1 VGPSHERASP
11 QAIRAQALRDARN
24 AERGDFGDFGDGDS
38 ATARGG
44 GGAPASAFAGPK
56 ADAREMASLVGQ
68 LERYAEAKT
77 GGAFANRLSK
87 PSSTEDDKTR
97 ADRFALGGSNGANRG
112 AARSG
117 ESAPFFSK
125 PSFGNRGLEKTTSA
139 GNGSQPK
146 ASTNG
151 TNRWGARKGTNAT
164 ASTRNIVRPV
174 QDGKLSYGGGGA
186 ADDDD
191 ENVIRDLRDRKSRDS
206 DPTYQ
211 NSLVGGWDA
220 GSSRWENSSVPDSDV
235 RSVYSAALEDS
246 FGVYALPDA
255 PADEM
260 ARVDARAGAAA
271 ETLERHRAALER
283 TVSKIARATRASDEA
298 ASLETDGMFT
308 AGSTKT
314 GVGVI
319 DFFAR
324 DPVGAGPKGSLAR
337 SVNER
342 AERGRKNAMGKM
354 GKNAAEQKTK
364 WLSPAPRRAAKA
376 AAPPE
381 EPSPIVRMLRS
392 VFGCGCGG
400 R

>member
-1 VGPSHERASP
+1 MPPDLRESARRHRRSSPSDPQRRPSHARASP

-24 AERGDFGDFGDGDS
+24 AERGDFGDS
-38 ATARGG
+38 ARG

-77 GGAFANRLSK
+77 GAF
-87 PSSTEDDKTR
+87 SSTKDDGKAER
-97 ADRFALGGSNGANRG
+97 HALGGSNGANRG

-117 ESAPFFSK
+117 ERAPFHSLEKK
-125 PSFGNRGLEKTTSA
+125 PSFGNRATTSA
-139 GNGSQPK
+139 AGQPKK

-151 TNRWGARKGTNAT
+151 TNRWGARKGTNA
-164 ASTRNIVRPV
+164 AAENSRNIVRPE
-174 QDGKLSYGGGGA
+174 DSRRLSYGGA
-186 ADDDD
+186 AN
-191 ENVIRDLRDRKSRDS
+191 ENVVRERERDPTYSDL

-220 GSSRWENSSVPDSDV
+220 GSSRWDTSSVPDSDV

-255 PADEM
+255 PADGM
-260 ARVDARAGAAA
+260 ARVDERAGAAA
-271 ETLERHRAALER
+271 ENLERHRAALER
-283 TVSKIARATRASDEA
+283 EVSRIARATRASDEA

-342 AERGRKNAMGKM
+342 AERGRKNAMST
-354 GKNAAEQKTK
+354 KNAAETAKTK
-364 WLSPAPRRAAKA
+364 WLSPAPRRAAKS

-392 VFGCGCGG
+392 IFGCGCGG

>member
-1 VGPSHERASP
+1 
-11 QAIRAQALRDARN
+11 
-24 AERGDFGDFGDGDS
+24 
-38 ATARGG
+38 
-44 GGAPASAFAGPK
+44 
-56 ADAREMASLVGQ
+56 
-68 LERYAEAKT
+68 
-77 GGAFANRLSK
+77 
-87 PSSTEDDKTR
+87 
-97 ADRFALGGSNGANRG
+97 
-112 AARSG
+112 
-117 ESAPFFSK
+117 
-125 PSFGNRGLEKTTSA
+125 
-139 GNGSQPK
+139 
-146 ASTNG
+146 
-151 TNRWGARKGTNAT
+151 
-164 ASTRNIVRPV
+164 
-174 QDGKLSYGGGGA
+174 
-186 ADDDD
+186 
-191 ENVIRDLRDRKSRDS
+191 
-206 DPTYQ
+206 
-211 NSLVGGWDA
+211 
-220 GSSRWENSSVPDSDV
+220 
-235 RSVYSAALEDS
+235 
-246 FGVYALPDA
+246 
-255 PADEM
+255 M

-342 AERGRKNAMGKM
+342 AERGRKNAFA
-354 GKNAAEQKTK
+354 KNAAEQKTK

>member
-1 VGPSHERASP
+1 MGPSHERASP
-11 QAIRAQALRDARN
+11 QAIRARALRDARN
-24 AERGDFGDFGDGDS
+24 AERGDFGDGDS
-38 ATARGG
+38 AP
-44 GGAPASAFAGPK
+44 APASAFTGPK

-77 GGAFANRLSK
+77 GAFANRLSK

-112 AARSG
+112 AGRSG
-117 ESAPFFSK
+117 ERASFFSK
-125 PSFGNRGLEKTTSA
+125 PSF
-139 GNGSQPK
+139 GSQPK

-164 ASTRNIVRPV
+164 ASTRNIVRPE
-174 QDGKLSYGGGGA
+174 DGKLSYGGGA
-186 ADDDD
+186 ADD
-191 ENVIRDLRDRKSRDS
+191 ENVIRDVRDPSRDL

-342 AERGRKNAMGKM
+342 AERGRKNAA

>member
-1 VGPSHERASP
+1 
-11 QAIRAQALRDARN
+11 
-24 AERGDFGDFGDGDS
+24 
-38 ATARGG
+38 
-44 GGAPASAFAGPK
+44 
-56 ADAREMASLVGQ
+56 M
-68 LERYAEAKT
+68 
-77 GGAFANRLSK
+77 
-87 PSSTEDDKTR
+87 
-97 ADRFALGGSNGANRG
+97 
-112 AARSG
+112 
-117 ESAPFFSK
+117 
-125 PSFGNRGLEKTTSA
+125 PSFGNRATTSA
-139 GNGSQPK
+139 AGQPKK

-151 TNRWGARKGTNAT
+151 TNRWGARKGTNA
-164 ASTRNIVRPV
+164 AAENSRNIVRPE
-174 QDGKLSYGGGGA
+174 DSRRLSYGGA
-186 ADDDD
+186 AN
-191 ENVIRDLRDRKSRDS
+191 ENVVRERERDPTYSDL

>member
-1 VGPSHERASP
+1 MPPDLRESARRHRRSSPSDPQRRPSHARASP

-24 AERGDFGDFGDGDS
+24 AERGDFGDS
-38 ATARGG
+38 ATARG

-77 GGAFANRLSK
+77 GAF
-87 PSSTEDDKTR
+87 SSTKDDGKAER
-97 ADRFALGGSNGANRG
+97 HALGGSNGANRG

-117 ESAPFFSK
+117 ERAPFHSLEKK
-125 PSFGNRGLEKTTSA
+125 PSFGNRATTSA
-139 GNGSQPK
+139 AGQPKK

-151 TNRWGARKGTNAT
+151 TNRWGARKGTNA
-164 ASTRNIVRPV
+164 AAENSRNIVRPE
-174 QDGKLSYGGGGA
+174 DSRRLSYGGA
-186 ADDDD
+186 AN
-191 ENVIRDLRDRKSRDS
+191 ENVIASGNGILPIAIWTRRTK
-206 DPTYQ
+206 

-220 GSSRWENSSVPDSDV
+220 GSSRWDTSSVPDSDV

-255 PADEM
+255 PADGM
-260 ARVDARAGAAA
+260 ARVDERAGAAA
-271 ETLERHRAALER
+271 ENLERHRAALER
-283 TVSKIARATRASDEA
+283 EVSRIARATRASDEA

-342 AERGRKNAMGKM
+342 AERGRKNAH
-354 GKNAAEQKTK
+354 EYQK
-364 WLSPAPRRAAKA
+364 RRGNGENKVALAGA
-376 AAPPE
+376 AA
-381 EPSPIVRMLRS
+381 RR
-392 VFGCGCGG
+392 
-400 R
+400 

>member
-1 VGPSHERASP
+1 
-11 QAIRAQALRDARN
+11 
-24 AERGDFGDFGDGDS
+24 
-38 ATARGG
+38 
-44 GGAPASAFAGPK
+44 
-56 ADAREMASLVGQ
+56 MASLVGQ

-77 GGAFANRLSK
+77 GAFAN
-87 PSSTEDDKTR
+87 STKDDKTR

-125 PSFGNRGLEKTTSA
+125 PSFGSA

-164 ASTRNIVRPV
+164 ASTRNIVRPS
-174 QDGKLSYGGGGA
+174 QDGKLSYGGGTA

-191 ENVIRDLRDRKSRDS
+191 ENVIRDLRDRRARDS

-342 AERGRKNAMGKM
+342 AERGRSRINVP
-354 GKNAAEQKTK
+354 EQKTK

-376 AAPPE
+376 ATPPE

>member
-1 VGPSHERASP
+1 
-11 QAIRAQALRDARN
+11 
-24 AERGDFGDFGDGDS
+24 
-38 ATARGG
+38 
-44 GGAPASAFAGPK
+44 
-56 ADAREMASLVGQ
+56 M
-68 LERYAEAKT
+68 
-77 GGAFANRLSK
+77 
-87 PSSTEDDKTR
+87 
-97 ADRFALGGSNGANRG
+97 
-112 AARSG
+112 
-117 ESAPFFSK
+117 
-125 PSFGNRGLEKTTSA
+125 
-139 GNGSQPK
+139 
-146 ASTNG
+146 
-151 TNRWGARKGTNAT
+151 
-164 ASTRNIVRPV
+164 
-174 QDGKLSYGGGGA
+174 
-186 ADDDD
+186 
-191 ENVIRDLRDRKSRDS
+191 

-220 GSSRWENSSVPDSDV
+220 GSSRWDTSSVPDSDV

-255 PADEM
+255 PADGM
-260 ARVDARAGAAA
+260 ARVDERAGAAA
-271 ETLERHRAALER
+271 ENLERHRAALER
-283 TVSKIARATRASDEA
+283 EVSRIARATRASDEA

-342 AERGRKNAMGKM
+342 AERGRKNAMST
-354 GKNAAEQKTK
+354 KNAAETAKTK
-364 WLSPAPRRAAKA
+364 WLSPAPRRAAKS

-392 VFGCGCGG
+392 IFGCGCGG

>member
-1 VGPSHERASP
+1 MPPDLRESARRHRRSSPSDPQRRPSHARASP

-24 AERGDFGDFGDGDS
+24 AERGDFGDS
-38 ATARGG
+38 ATARG

-77 GGAFANRLSK
+77 GAF
-87 PSSTEDDKTR
+87 SSTKDDGKAER
-97 ADRFALGGSNGANRG
+97 HALGGSNGANRG

-117 ESAPFFSK
+117 ERAPFNSLEKK
-125 PSFGNRGLEKTTSA
+125 PSFGNRATTSA
-139 GNGSQPK
+139 AGQPKK

-151 TNRWGARKGTNAT
+151 TNRWGARKGTNA
-164 ASTRNIVRPV
+164 AAENSRNIVRAG
-174 QDGKLSYGGGGA
+174 DGGA
-186 ADDDD
+186 AN
-191 ENVIRDLRDRKSRDS
+191 ENVIRERERDPARDL

-220 GSSRWENSSVPDSDV
+220 GSSRWDASSVPDSDV

-246 FGVYALPDA
+246 FGGAYALPDA
-255 PADEM
+255 PADEV
-260 ARVDARAGAAA
+260 ARVDERAGAAA
-271 ETLERHRAALER
+271 ENLERHRAALER
-283 TVSKIARATRASDEA
+283 TVSRIARATRASDEA

-308 AGSTKT
+308 AGKTKT

-324 DPVGAGPKGSLAR
+324 DPVGAGPEGSLAR
-337 SVNER
+337 SANER
-342 AERGRKNAMGKM
+342 ADRFRQNASKLGV
-354 GKNAAEQKTK
+354 AEQKSK
-364 WLSPAPRRAAKA
+364 WLSPAPARRAARA

>member
-1 VGPSHERASP
+1 
-11 QAIRAQALRDARN
+11 
-24 AERGDFGDFGDGDS
+24 
-38 ATARGG
+38 
-44 GGAPASAFAGPK
+44 
-56 ADAREMASLVGQ
+56 MASLVGQ

-77 GGAFANRLSK
+77 GAFAN
-87 PSSTEDDKTR
+87 STKDDKTR

-125 PSFGNRGLEKTTSA
+125 PSFA

-164 ASTRNIVRPV
+164 ASTRNIVRRHE
-174 QDGKLSYGGGGA
+174 DGKLSRTYGGG

-191 ENVIRDLRDRKSRDS
+191 ENVIRDLRDRRARDL

-283 TVSKIARATRASDEA
+283 TVSKIESASKIDEA

-342 AERGRKNAMGKM
+342 AERGRSRINVP
-354 GKNAAEQKTK
+354 EQKTK

-376 AAPPE
+376 ATPPE

>member
-1 VGPSHERASP
+1 MG
-11 QAIRAQALRDARN
+11 Q
-24 AERGDFGDFGDGDS
+24 
-38 ATARGG
+38 
-44 GGAPASAFAGPK
+44 PK
-56 ADAREMASLVGQ
+56 
-68 LERYAEAKT
+68 
-77 GGAFANRLSK
+77 
-87 PSSTEDDKTR
+87 
-97 ADRFALGGSNGANRG
+97 
-112 AARSG
+112 
-117 ESAPFFSK
+117 
-125 PSFGNRGLEKTTSA
+125 
-139 GNGSQPK
+139 K

-151 TNRWGARKGTNAT
+151 TNRWGARKGTNA
-164 ASTRNIVRPV
+164 AAEKPRNIVRAG
-174 QDGKLSYGGGGA
+174 DGGA
-186 ADDDD
+186 AN
-191 ENVIRDLRDRKSRDS
+191 ENVVRERERDPTYSDL

-220 GSSRWENSSVPDSDV
+220 GSSRWDTSSVPDSDV

-255 PADEM
+255 PADGM
-260 ARVDARAGAAA
+260 ARVDERAGAAA
-271 ETLERHRAALER
+271 ENLERHRAALER
-283 TVSKIARATRASDEA
+283 EVSRIARATRASDEA

-342 AERGRKNAMGKM
+342 AERGRKNAVRTE
-354 GKNAAEQKTK
+354 NAAETAKTK

-392 VFGCGCGG
+392 IFGCGCGG

>member
-1 VGPSHERASP
+1 
-11 QAIRAQALRDARN
+11 
-24 AERGDFGDFGDGDS
+24 
-38 ATARGG
+38 
-44 GGAPASAFAGPK
+44 
-56 ADAREMASLVGQ
+56 MASLVGQ

-77 GGAFANRLSK
+77 GAFANRLSK
-87 PSSTEDDKTR
+87 PSSTVQDDKTR

-125 PSFGNRGLEKTTSA
+125 PSFA

-164 ASTRNIVRPV
+164 ASTRNIVRRHE
-174 QDGKLSYGGGGA
+174 DGKLSYGGGTA
-186 ADDDD
+186 ADDED
-191 ENVIRDLRDRKSRDS
+191 ENVIRDLRDRRARDS

-342 AERGRKNAMGKM
+342 AERGRKNAMA
-354 GKNAAEQKTK
+354 GKNNVPEQKTK

-376 AAPPE
+376 ATPPE

>member
-1 VGPSHERASP
+1 
-11 QAIRAQALRDARN
+11 
-24 AERGDFGDFGDGDS
+24 
-38 ATARGG
+38 
-44 GGAPASAFAGPK
+44 
-56 ADAREMASLVGQ
+56 MASLVGQ

-77 GGAFANRLSK
+77 GALNRNSK
-87 PSSTEDDKTR
+87 PSKPSHEDDKTR

-112 AARSG
+112 AGRSG
-117 ESAPFFSK
+117 ERASFFSK
-125 PSFGNRGLEKTTSA
+125 PSF
-139 GNGSQPK
+139 GSQPK

-151 TNRWGARKGTNAT
+151 TNRWGARRGTNAA
-164 ASTRNIVRPV
+164 ASTRGIDEDLR
-174 QDGKLSYGGGGA
+174 DHGGA
-186 ADDDD
+186 AD
-191 ENVIRDLRDRKSRDS
+191 ENVSIRERERDLRER

-342 AERGRKNAMGKM
+342 AERGRKNAFA
-354 GKNAAEQKTK
+354 KNAAEQKTK

-376 AAPPE
+376 ATPPE

>member
-1 VGPSHERASP
+1 MGPSHERASP
-11 QAIRAQALRDARN
+11 QAIRARALRDARN
-24 AERGDFGDFGDGDS
+24 AERGDFGDGDS
-38 ATARGG
+38 AP
-44 GGAPASAFAGPK
+44 APASAFTGPK

-77 GGAFANRLSK
+77 GAFANRLSK

-146 ASTNG
+146 TSTNG

-164 ASTRNIVRPV
+164 ASTRNIVRPE
-174 QDGKLSYGGGGA
+174 DGKLSYGGGA
-186 ADDDD
+186 ADD
-191 ENVIRDLRDRKSRDS
+191 ENVIRDVRDPSRDL

-342 AERGRKNAMGKM
+342 AERGRKNAA